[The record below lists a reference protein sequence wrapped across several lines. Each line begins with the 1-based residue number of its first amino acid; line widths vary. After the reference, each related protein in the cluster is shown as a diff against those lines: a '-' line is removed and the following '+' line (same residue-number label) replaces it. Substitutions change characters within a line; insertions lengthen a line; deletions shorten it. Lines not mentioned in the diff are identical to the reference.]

1 MVQPL
6 LGHSSQK
13 FSHGFSHLQTP
24 TTPLQTVRKKKR
36 LTRFSY
42 FLYKDFEVR
51 SSFDSR
57 TVSCLGEECSFADFK
72 AETRRLSNHPVVG
85 VVVW

>member
-1 MVQPL
+1 MVF
-6 LGHSSQK
+6 HIFK
-13 FSHGFSHLQTP
+13 HLQHP
-24 TTPLQTVRKKKR
+24 CKQLEKKK
-36 LTRFSY
+36 TDKRFSY